1 MFNNEYENYMRS
13 VLGYPISND
22 ISTYNLYNN
31 SSNQSFDYNMVN
43 SILTEVRN
51 SGSIVY
57 IYNSNSGLNFLY
69 ITPSW

>member
-31 SSNQSFDYNMVN
+31 SSNQSFDYND
-43 SILTEVRN
+43 
-51 SGSIVY
+51 GSMY
-57 IYNSNSGLNFLY
+57 SSSNS
-69 ITPSW
+69 